1 MKKKIVSM
9 LMCLAMTVGV
19 LSGCGNAS
27 EPAESTAG
35 SATVGSVTTNS
46 SETTGDNKLT
56 MFLDDAATQSN
67 FQDYLD
73 AAKKQ
78 PDLILKLL
86 PCLQIPQI
94 EQLNS

>member
-1 MKKKIVSM
+1 MKIKIVSM

-19 LSGCGNAS
+19 LSGSGNAS

-56 MFLDDAATQSN
+56 M
-67 FQDYLD
+67 Y
-73 AAKKQ
+73 
-78 PDLILKLL
+78 
-86 PCLQIPQI
+86 
-94 EQLNS
+94 

>member
-56 MFLDDAATQSN
+56 MFLDDAATQSIIWMR
-67 FQDYLD
+67 Q
-73 AAKKQ
+73 KKQ

>member
-56 MFLDDAATQSN
+56 MFLDDAAVSYRITCNNGNQR
-67 FQDYLD
+67 
-73 AAKKQ
+73 
-78 PDLILKLL
+78 PLIN
-86 PCLQIPQI
+86 P
-94 EQLNS
+94 

>member
-35 SATVGSVTTNS
+35 
-46 SETTGDNKLT
+46 
-56 MFLDDAATQSN
+56 
-67 FQDYLD
+67 
-73 AAKKQ
+73 
-78 PDLILKLL
+78 
-86 PCLQIPQI
+86 
-94 EQLNS
+94 